1 MRMVYLAEVYRRF
14 LKMMSVAGCSEDRV
28 SDPPTSLAPNNFVG
42 IWSEAKPGDPENK
55 NRHHI

>member
-1 MRMVYLAEVYRRF
+1 
-14 LKMMSVAGCSEDRV
+14 MMSVAGCSEDRV
-28 SDPPTSLAPNNFVG
+28 SDPPTSLAPNNFAG